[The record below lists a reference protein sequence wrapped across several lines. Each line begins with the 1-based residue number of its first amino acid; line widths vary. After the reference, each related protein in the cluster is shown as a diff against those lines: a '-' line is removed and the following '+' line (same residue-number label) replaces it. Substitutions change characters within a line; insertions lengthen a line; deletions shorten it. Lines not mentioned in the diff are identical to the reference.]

1 MKVKFLR
8 NYGDYKI
15 GEEREITV
23 DDDEKRYMVST
34 KTVLVLE
41 DDVPSQA
48 EGNQAEEEVE
58 EIPQIEVPE
67 EEEKVA
73 KNGRKG
79 NSK

>member
-23 DDDEKRYMVST
+23 DDDEKRYIVST

-41 DDVPSQA
+41 DNAPSEKKEDQT
-48 EGNQAEEEVE
+48 EEISE
-58 EIPQIEVPE
+58 EIPQIEAPE
-67 EEEKVA
+67 EEEKEV

>member
-23 DDDEKRYMVST
+23 DDDEKRYIVST

-48 EGNQAEEEVE
+48 EDNQAE

>member
-23 DDDEKRYMVST
+23 DDDEKRYIVST

-48 EGNQAEEEVE
+48 EDHQAE
-58 EIPQIEVPE
+58 EIPQIEVSE